1 MKLEKKMMNKQN
13 RWLDLAQELQ
23 FLAQGGLAYTKDKF
37 DQERFERIRQ
47 ISAEMVALQSDLPIA
62 TVTSLFCNETGF
74 QTPKLDSRGAVFK
87 GDKILLVQE
96 SDGRWSIPGGGVDA
110 LASVKE
116 NTIRELQEE
125 AGIEAQIVKVI
136 AILDRNI
143 HNTPRYA
150 YGITK
155 IFIECSYL
163 GGAFKPNIETLDSG
177 YFSLDELPELAEEK
191 VTLEQIK
198 MCFKAHFDDN
208 WQCLCD

>member
-96 SDGRWSIPGGGVDA
+96 SDGRWSIPGGWVDA

-116 NTIRELQEE
+116 NTI
-125 AGIEAQIVKVI
+125 
-136 AILDRNI
+136 
-143 HNTPRYA
+143 
-150 YGITK
+150 
-155 IFIECSYL
+155 
-163 GGAFKPNIETLDSG
+163 
-177 YFSLDELPELAEEK
+177 
-191 VTLEQIK
+191 
-198 MCFKAHFDDN
+198 
-208 WQCLCD
+208 

>member
-62 TVTSLFCNETGF
+62 AVTSLFCNETGF

-96 SDGRWSIPGGGVDA
+96 SDGRWSIPGGWVDA

-116 NTIRELQEE
+116 IQL
-125 AGIEAQIVKVI
+125 
-136 AILDRNI
+136 RN
-143 HNTPRYA
+143 Y
-150 YGITK
+150 K
-155 IFIECSYL
+155 K
-163 GGAFKPNIETLDSG
+163 KPGLR
-177 YFSLDELPELAEEK
+177 LR
-191 VTLEQIK
+191 
-198 MCFKAHFDDN
+198 
-208 WQCLCD
+208 